1 METLKHRP
9 LPIFLAAFGLLV
21 VLAVTMSSQPA
32 QAPSL
37 TLLSRDGKRQLGI
50 AMVGDQEF
58 VALDDLA
65 STFQLTVHQESYGAI
80 TVSYKGRTIIL
91 TPEQSLASVAG
102 RLISLPAPPARSP
115 STGSGQA
122 QRWLVPMEFISRA
135 LAPIYDLQLDLRKA
149 SRLLVVGDV
158 RVPRV
163 TVRYDSLGASA
174 RLTVD
179 VTPRAT
185 ATVTQDSETLSI
197 RFDADALDVPTPPLP
212 AQAPQSLVQGARLV
226 EPATIV
232 VQLGPRFAGFKANTE
247 PVDTTMRVEIDVLS
261 TTSEPTP
268 ATPGAAPATPE
279 LPPALTT
286 PSSHL
291 RTVTI
296 DPGHGGNDEGVHG
309 ANGAKEK
316 DLVLAVSRRAKAAIE
331 ARLGVRVLLTREDD
345 RNVPIDERT
354 AIANNNKAD
363 LFVSVHANASLR
375 PAATGASVYVAAFE
389 KTAEQGAATI
399 GGRVPTFGGGSREID
414 LVFWDLAQTQHVA
427 QSTAF
432 ANILEQ
438 LLHDRVPLTTP
449 PVDRAPLRVLES
461 ANMPAVLL
469 ELGYLTN
476 PDQEKLIAS
485 DAFQNAVVS
494 SLVEAVVRF
503 RDTFSN
509 AGGGTR

>member
-1 METLKHRP
+1 MVTLKHRP
-9 LPIFLAAFGLLV
+9 LPIVLAAFGLLV
-21 VLAVTMSSQPA
+21 VLAVTMFSQPA
-32 QAPSL
+32 PAPSL

-50 AMVGDQEF
+50 AIVGDQEF

-65 STFQLTVHQESYGAI
+65 STFQLTLHQESFGAI

-102 RLISLPAPPARSP
+102 RLISLPAPPSRS
-115 STGSGQA
+115 G

-135 LAPIYDLQLDLRKA
+135 LAPIYDVQLDLRKA
-149 SRLLVVGDV
+149 SRLLAIGDV

-174 RLTVD
+174 RLTID

-185 ATVTQDSETLSI
+185 ATVSQESETLTVRI
-197 RFDADALDVPTPPLP
+197 DADALDVPSPPLP

-232 VQLGPRFAGFKANTE
+232 VQLGPRFAGFKATTE

-261 TTSEPTP
+261 ATSEPTP
-268 ATPGAAPATPE
+268 STPGATPTTPE
-279 LPPALTT
+279 LPPALST

-291 RTVTI
+291 RTITI

-309 ANGAKEK
+309 VNGAKEK

-331 ARLGVRVLLTREDD
+331 SRLGVRVLLTREDD

-375 PAATGASVYVAAFE
+375 PAAAGASLFVAAFE

-438 LLHDRVPLTTP
+438 LLHDRVPLTSP
-449 PVDRAPLRVLES
+449 PIDRAPLRVLES

>member
-1 METLKHRP
+1 MERLKARP
-9 LPIFLAAFGLLV
+9 LSFFFPAIGLLI
-21 VLAVTMSSQPA
+21 VLAVTLASQPA
-32 QAPSL
+32 PAPSL
-37 TLLSRDGKRQLGI
+37 TLLSREGRRQLPI
-50 AMVGDQEF
+50 TLVGDQEF

-65 STFQLTVHQESYGAI
+65 TTFQLAVNQESFGAI

-102 RLISLPAPPARSP
+102 RLISLPAPPSRSGP
-115 STGSGQA
+115 STGAGQGP
-122 QRWLVPMEFISRA
+122 RWLVPVEFISRA
-135 LAPIYDLQLDLRKA
+135 LAPIYDTQLDFRKP
-149 SRLLVVGDV
+149 SHLLVIGDL

-174 RLTVD
+174 RLTID

-185 ATVTQDSETLSI
+185 ATVSQENETLTI
-197 RFDADALDVPTPPLP
+197 RFDVDALDAPSPPLP
-212 AQAPQSLVQGARLV
+212 PQAPQSLVQTVRLAD
-226 EPATIV
+226 PKTLV
-232 VQLGPRFAGFKANTE
+232 VQVGPRFAGFKANSE
-247 PVDTTMRVEIDVLS
+247 PVDTTMRLEIDVLS
-261 TTSEPTP
+261 TQTEATPTP
-268 ATPGAAPATPE
+268 APSAPD
-279 LPPALTT
+279 LPPALTAPT
-286 PSSHL
+286 SHL
-291 RTVTI
+291 RTITI
-296 DPGHGGNDEGVHG
+296 DPGHGGTDEGVHG

-331 ARLGVRVLLTREDD
+331 GRLGVRVLLTRDDD
-345 RNVPIDERT
+345 RHVPIDERT

-363 LFVSVHANASLR
+363 LFLSIHANASVR
-375 PAATGASVYVAAFE
+375 PTTAGAAMFVAAFE
-389 KTAEQGAATI
+389 KNAEQSAATV

-427 QSTAF
+427 QSTEF

-438 LLHDRVPLTTP
+438 LLHDRIPLAAP

-476 PDQEKLIAS
+476 ADQEKLLAT

-494 SLVEAVVRF
+494 SLVDAIVRF
-503 RDTFSN
+503 RDTLS
-509 AGGGTR
+509 GGGTR

>member
-1 METLKHRP
+1 MMWFRSSVATVGT
-9 LPIFLAAFGLLV
+9 ALV

-102 RLISLPAPPARSP
+102 RLISLPAPPARN
-115 STGSGQA
+115 G

-149 SRLLVVGDV
+149 SRLLVIGDV

-185 ATVTQDSETLSI
+185 ATVSQEGETLTI

-261 TTSEPTP
+261 ATSEPTP
-268 ATPGAAPATPE
+268 ATPGATPATPE
-279 LPPALTT
+279 LPPALTS

-309 ANGAKEK
+309 TNGAKEK

>member
-1 METLKHRP
+1 MVTLKQRS
-9 LPIFLAAFGLLV
+9 LPSVLAAFGLLV

-32 QAPSL
+32 PPQSL
-37 TLLSRDGKRQLGI
+37 TMLSRDGKRPLAI
-50 AMVGDQEF
+50 TMVGDQEF

-65 STFQLTVHQESYGAI
+65 STFQLTVHQESFGAI

-102 RLISLPAPPARSP
+102 RLISLPAPPARSGP
-115 STGSGQA
+115 
-122 QRWLVPMEFISRA
+122 RWLVPVEFISRA
-135 LAPIYDLQLDLRKA
+135 LAPIYDVPLDLRKG
-149 SRLLVVGDV
+149 SRLLVIGEV

-163 TVRYDSLGASA
+163 TLRYDSLGASA

-185 ATVTQDSETLSI
+185 ATVSQESETLTI
-197 RFDADALDVPTPPLP
+197 RIDADALDVPSPPLP
-212 AQAPQSLVQGARLV
+212 AQTPQSLVQGARLV

-232 VQLGPRFAGFKANTE
+232 VQLGPRFAGFKANTA
-247 PVDTTMRVEIDVLS
+247 PVDTTLRVEIDVLS
-261 TTSEPTP
+261 ATSEASPPGPTP
-268 ATPGAAPATPE
+268 TTPE

-286 PSSHL
+286 PSSRL
-291 RTVTI
+291 RTITI

-331 ARLGVRVLLTREDD
+331 SRLGVRVLLTREDD

-375 PAATGASVYVAAFE
+375 PTTAGASLFVAAFA

-438 LLHDRVPLTTP
+438 LLHDRVPLATP
-449 PVDRAPLRVLES
+449 PIDRAPLRVLES

-485 DAFQNAVVS
+485 DAFQNAVVA

-509 AGGGTR
+509 AAGGTR

>member
-1 METLKHRP
+1 
-9 LPIFLAAFGLLV
+9 
-21 VLAVTMSSQPA
+21 
-32 QAPSL
+32 
-37 TLLSRDGKRQLGI
+37 
-50 AMVGDQEF
+50 
-58 VALDDLA
+58 
-65 STFQLTVHQESYGAI
+65 
-80 TVSYKGRTIIL
+80 
-91 TPEQSLASVAG
+91 
-102 RLISLPAPPARSP
+102 
-115 STGSGQA
+115 
-122 QRWLVPMEFISRA
+122 
-135 LAPIYDLQLDLRKA
+135 
-149 SRLLVVGDV
+149 V

-185 ATVTQDSETLSI
+185 ATVSQESDTLTI
-197 RFDADALDVPTPPLP
+197 RFDADALDAPTPPLP

-261 TTSEPTP
+261 ATSEPTP
-268 ATPGAAPATPE
+268 ATPGATPAAPE
-279 LPPALTT
+279 LPPALST

-414 LVFWDLAQTQHVA
+414 LVFWNLAQTQHVA

-438 LLHDRVPLTTP
+438 LLHDRVPLTNP

>member
-261 TTSEPTP
+261 ATSEPTP
-268 ATPGAAPATPE
+268 ATPGATPAAPE
-279 LPPALTT
+279 LPPALST

-449 PVDRAPLRVLES
+449 PIDRAPLRVLES

-494 SLVEAVVRF
+494 SLVEAVIRF

>member
-1 METLKHRP
+1 MEALKHRR

-32 QAPSL
+32 PAPSL
-37 TLLSRDGKRQLGI
+37 TLLARDGKRQLGI

-65 STFQLTVHQESYGAI
+65 STFQLTVHQESFGAI

-102 RLISLPAPPARSP
+102 RLISLPAPPARSGP
-115 STGSGQA
+115 
-122 QRWLVPMEFISRA
+122 RWLVPVEFISRA
-135 LAPIYDLQLDLRKA
+135 LAPIYDVPLDLRKG
-149 SRLLVVGDV
+149 SRLLVIGEV

-163 TVRYDSLGASA
+163 TLRYDSLGASA

-185 ATVTQDSETLSI
+185 ATVSQESETLTI
-197 RFDADALDVPTPPLP
+197 RIDADALDVPSPPLP
-212 AQAPQSLVQGARLV
+212 AQTPQSLVQGARLV

-232 VQLGPRFAGFKANTE
+232 VQLGPRFAGFKANTA
-247 PVDTTMRVEIDVLS
+247 PVDTTLRVEIDVLS
-261 TTSEPTP
+261 ATSEASPPGPTP
-268 ATPGAAPATPE
+268 TTPE

-286 PSSHL
+286 PSSRL
-291 RTVTI
+291 RTITI

-331 ARLGVRVLLTREDD
+331 SRLGVRVLLTREDD

-375 PAATGASVYVAAFE
+375 PTTAGASLFVAAFA

-438 LLHDRVPLTTP
+438 LLHDRVPLATP
-449 PVDRAPLRVLES
+449 PIDRAPLRVLES

-485 DAFQNAVVS
+485 DAFQNAVVA

-509 AGGGTR
+509 AAGGTR

>member
-1 METLKHRP
+1 MVTLKQRS
-9 LPIFLAAFGLLV
+9 LPSVLAAFGLLV

-32 QAPSL
+32 PPQSL
-37 TLLSRDGKRQLGI
+37 TMLSRDGKRPLAI
-50 AMVGDQEF
+50 TMVGDQEF

-65 STFQLTVHQESYGAI
+65 STFQLTVHQESFGAI

-102 RLISLPAPPARSP
+102 RLISLPAPPSRN
-115 STGSGQA
+115 G
-122 QRWLVPMEFISRA
+122 QRWLVPVEFISRA
-135 LAPIYDLQLDLRKA
+135 LAPIYDVQLDLRKA
-149 SRLLVVGDV
+149 SRLLVIGDV

-174 RLTVD
+174 RLTID
-179 VTPRAT
+179 ATPRST
-185 ATVTQDSETLSI
+185 AAVSQESDTLI
-197 RFDADALDVPTPPLP
+197 VRFDADALDVPSPPLP

-226 EPATIV
+226 DPATIV
-232 VQLGPRFAGFKANTE
+232 VQLGPRFAGFKANTA

-261 TTSEPTP
+261 ATSEPN
-268 ATPGAAPATPE
+268 ASAPGAAPATPE
-279 LPPALTT
+279 LPPALTA
-286 PSSHL
+286 PSSRL
-291 RTVTI
+291 RTITI

-309 ANGAKEK
+309 RNGAKEK
-316 DLVLAVSRRAKAAIE
+316 DLVLAVSRRAKGAIE
-331 ARLGVRVLLTREDD
+331 SRLGVRVLLTREDD

-363 LFVSVHANASLR
+363 LFVSIHANASLR
-375 PAATGASVYVAAFE
+375 PAAAGASLFVAAFD
-389 KTAEQGAATI
+389 KTTEQTAATI

-438 LLHDRVPLTTP
+438 LLHDRVALTTP
-449 PVDRAPLRVLES
+449 PIDRAPLRVLES
-461 ANMPAVLL
+461 ANMPAMLL

-485 DAFQNAVVS
+485 DAYQNAIVS

-503 RDTFSN
+503 RDTFAN
-509 AGGGTR
+509 AGAGTR

>member
-1 METLKHRP
+1 MKALKHRP
-9 LPIFLAAFGLLV
+9 LPISLAALGLLL

-37 TLLSRDGKRQLGI
+37 ALLSREGKRPLGI
-50 AMVGDQEF
+50 TMVGDQEF

-65 STFQLTVHQESYGAI
+65 STFQLTVHQESFGAI

-91 TPEQSLASVAG
+91 TPDQSLASVAG
-102 RLISLPAPPARSP
+102 RLISLPAPPSRS
-115 STGSGQA
+115 G
-122 QRWLVPMEFISRA
+122 QRWLVPVEFISRA
-135 LAPIYDLQLDLRKA
+135 LAPIYDVPLDLRKA
-149 SRLLVVGDV
+149 SRLLVIGDV

-174 RLTVD
+174 RLTID

-185 ATVTQDSETLSI
+185 ATVSQESETLTI
-197 RFDADALDVPTPPLP
+197 RFDADALDAPSPPLP
-212 AQAPQSLVQGARLV
+212 AQSPQSLVQGARLV

-232 VQLGPRFAGFKANTE
+232 VQLGPRFAGFKATTE

-261 TTSEPTP
+261 ATSDATP
-268 ATPGAAPATPE
+268 ATPGPTPATPE
-279 LPPALTT
+279 LPPALTS

-291 RTVTI
+291 RTITL

-331 ARLGVRVLLTREDD
+331 SRLGVRVLLTREDD

-375 PAATGASVYVAAFE
+375 PATAGATVFVAAFG

-438 LLHDRVPLTTP
+438 LLHDRVALTTP

>member
-1 METLKHRP
+1 
-9 LPIFLAAFGLLV
+9 
-21 VLAVTMSSQPA
+21 MSSQPA
-32 QAPSL
+32 SPPSL
-37 TLLSRDGKRQLGI
+37 TLLSRDGKRPLGI

-65 STFQLTVHQESYGAI
+65 STFQLTIHQESFGAI

-102 RLISLPAPPARSP
+102 RLISLPAPPARQ
-115 STGSGQA
+115 G
-122 QRWLVPMEFISRA
+122 QRWLVPLEFISRA
-135 LAPIYDLQLDLRKA
+135 LAPVYDVPLDLRKA
-149 SRLLVVGDV
+149 SRLLVIGDV

-174 RLTVD
+174 RLTID

-185 ATVTQDSETLSI
+185 ATVSQESETLII
-197 RFDADALDVPTPPLP
+197 RFDADALDMPSPPLP

-232 VQLGPRFAGFKANTE
+232 VQLGPRVAGFKANTE

-261 TTSEPTP
+261 ATSEP
-268 ATPGAAPATPE
+268 APGTAPATPE
-279 LPPALTT
+279 LPPALTA

-291 RTVTI
+291 RTITI

-331 ARLGVRVLLTREDD
+331 SRLGVRVLLTREDD

-375 PAATGASVYVAAFE
+375 PSAAGASVFVAAFA

-449 PVDRAPLRVLES
+449 PIERAPLRVLES

-476 PDQEKLIAS
+476 ADQEKLIAS